1 MEILTFL
8 MQNKTFIIRLK
19 EKNRKKKLNSYYF
32 ETFASVIKLTILK
45 IPSCCII

>member
-8 MQNKTFIIRLK
+8 MQNKTFIMTERK
-19 EKNRKKKLNSYYF
+19 EQKKNLNSYYF